1 MHFLNA
7 ARPAWLIAIAAF
19 AAQAA
24 LVLLSKHAA
33 AQGLGSSTAEKAQ
46 ARARDAETITSLSA
60 EGQLLYQKDRIKL
73 DGAMYCVQAVALAE
87 KGEFRLSIQ
96 AASKALV
103 LGQQQ
108 SRWGLVGSA
117 KRDLAIAYNYA
128 GDLERAAQY
137 AQESLAGEGAA
148 NPAIAGPAYK
158 ILGDVALRRG
168 QPDEAI
174 AAYQTAQGVA
184 SARFKPLVDISLA
197 NAYVAG
203 ARAQEA
209 RAVFARIPVSDN
221 VALRQAY
228 LRGMGNLALAENKPG
243 EAMQHFS
250 AAATQAAGSDA
261 AYHRLWAQEGRARSL
276 LALGDKPGA
285 SAAYVDAARSSELIR
300 ARFRSEEFKAGLFG
314 DVQQIF
320 DRAIALSAE
329 TGDAATAWQLSESS
343 RSRALLDVLRERV
356 TPTTSDA
363 AVAAYRSGPPEV
375 AHMSAALRA
384 GESVIAFHS
393 LDEQLLAWVI
403 RPSGIKSFVIVQSRN
418 ALAGRIQAFRD
429 AIIKRDKNSA
439 VLGRELHALLIAP
452 LGLAPNERLIVVPHG
467 ALHYLPFQALADS
480 SGFLIEH
487 HAVSYA
493 PSAGVAL
500 QLSRR
505 AQAGTN
511 TFVAFGNPGTDE
523 HLALP
528 AAERE
533 VQQIG
538 ALFNERKIYIKHAA
552 SPAQFRSQ
560 AGIGAILHV
569 AAHAAVDLIDP
580 LQSRILLAPDQND
593 TGVLLARQVYD
604 VDLKNVSLVTLS
616 VCESGLGRIAR
627 GDEIQGFTRAFL
639 SAGVAA
645 LFVSLWPV
653 ADESTEQL
661 MTGLYRDLAA
671 GKEAALALQAA
682 QVRVLKQPRFAHPFF
697 WAPFDLVGNGHLRL
711 AN

>member
-1 MHFLNA
+1 MPFLNA
-7 ARPAWLIAIAAF
+7 ALPARLIAL
-19 AAQAA
+19 AA
-24 LVLLSKHAA
+24 LVCVAGAA
-33 AQGLGSSTAEKAQ
+33 AQDRAGASTAEKAQ
-46 ARARDAETITSLSA
+46 ARSRDAETIKSLST

-73 DGAMYCVQAVALAE
+73 DGAMYCAQAVALAE

-103 LGQQQ
+103 LGQKE
-108 SRWGLVGSA
+108 SRSGLVGSA

-128 GDLERAAQY
+128 GDLEHAAQY
-137 AQESLAGEGAA
+137 AHESLEGQGAA
-148 NPAIAGPAYK
+148 DPAIAAPSHK

-168 QPDEAI
+168 KPDEAI
-174 AAYQTAQGVA
+174 TAYQQAQAIA

-197 NAYVAG
+197 NAYVAAG
-203 ARAQEA
+203 RAPEA
-209 RAVFARIPVSDN
+209 RAVFAQIAPSDN

-228 LRGMGNLALAENKPG
+228 LRGMGNLALAENKPA

-250 AAATQAAGSDA
+250 AAAAQAAGSDA

-276 LALGDKPGA
+276 LAVGERKGA
-285 SAAYVDAARSSELIR
+285 SSAYVEAARASELIR

-320 DRAIALSAE
+320 DRAIALSIE

-356 TPTTSDA
+356 TPATNEA
-363 AVAAYRSGPPEV
+363 AAAMRSGPPDLAQMTSV
-375 AHMSAALRA
+375 LRE
-384 GESVIAFHS
+384 GEAVIEYHS
-393 LDEQLLAWVI
+393 LDDQLLAWVI
-403 RPSGIKSFVIVQSRN
+403 RPSGIKAFTIAQSR
-418 ALAGRIQAFRD
+418 AQLGERVQVFRD

-439 VLGRELHALLIAP
+439 ALGRELHALLVAP
-452 LGLAPNERLIVVPHG
+452 LGLTGNERLVVVPHG
-467 ALHYLPFQALADS
+467 ALHYLPFQALGDAR
-480 SGFLIEH
+480 GYLIER

-493 PSAGVAL
+493 PSASVAL
-500 QLSRR
+500 QLARR
-505 AQAGTN
+505 PQAGAN
-511 TFVAFGNPGTDE
+511 TFVAFGNPGTDAR
-523 HLALP
+523 LALP

-538 ALFNERKIYIKHAA
+538 ALFNDKKIYIQNEA
-552 SPAQFRSQ
+552 STAQFRSQ
-560 AGIGAILHV
+560 AGNGAILHV
-569 AAHAAVDLIDP
+569 AAHAEVDLIDP
-580 LQSRILLAPDQND
+580 LQSRILLAPDKND
-593 TGVLLARQVYD
+593 TGFLNARQVYD

-616 VCESGLGRIAR
+616 ACESGLGKIAR

-639 SAGVAA
+639 SAGASA

-682 QVRVLKQPRFAHPFF
+682 QVAVLKQPQFAHPFF
-697 WAPFDLVGNGHLRL
+697 WAPFDLVGNGRLRL

>member
-1 MHFLNA
+1 MPFL
-7 ARPAWLIAIAAF
+7 P
-19 AAQAA
+19 AA
-24 LVLLSKHAA
+24 LPARLITVAALLCAGGA
-33 AQGLGSSTAEKAQ
+33 LAQSTAEKAQ
-46 ARARDAETITSLSA
+46 ARSKDAETIKSLST
-60 EGQLLYQKDRIKL
+60 EGQLLYQKDRVKL
-73 DGAMYCVQAVALAE
+73 DGAMYCAQAVALAE

-103 LGQQQ
+103 LGQKDA
-108 SRWGLVGSA
+108 STSLVAAA

-128 GDLERAAQY
+128 GDLEHAAQY
-137 AQESLAGEGAA
+137 AQEALAGEGATT
-148 NPAIAGPAYK
+148 PAVAAPAYK

-168 QPDEAI
+168 QPNEAI
-174 AAYQTAQGVA
+174 AAYQKAQAVA
-184 SARFKPLVDISLA
+184 SERFKPLVDISLA
-197 NAYVAG
+197 NAYVAA
-203 ARAQEA
+203 ARPAEA
-209 RAVFARIPVSDN
+209 RAVFAQIPPSDN

-228 LRGMGNLALAENKPG
+228 LRGMGNLALAENKPA
-243 EAMQHFS
+243 EAMTHFS
-250 AAATQAAGSDA
+250 AAAAQAAGSDA

-276 LALGDKPGA
+276 LALGDKAGA
-285 SAAYVDAARSSELIR
+285 SAAYVDAARASETIR

-356 TPTTSDA
+356 TPATNEA
-363 AVAAYRSGPPEV
+363 AAAMRSGPPEV
-375 AHMSAALRA
+375 AQMSAALRE
-384 GESVIAFHS
+384 GEAVIEFHS

-403 RPSGIKSFVIVQSRN
+403 RPSGIRSFTIAQSRS
-418 ALAGRIQAFRD
+418 ALGDKIAAFRD

-439 VLGRELHALLIAP
+439 ALGRELHALLIAP
-452 LGLAPNERLIVVPHG
+452 LGLAGNERLVVVPHG
-467 ALHYLPFQALADS
+467 ALHYLPFQALADTR
-480 SGFLIEH
+480 GYLIER

-500 QLSRR
+500 QLARR
-505 AQAGTN
+505 PQAGPSS
-511 TFVAFGNPGTDE
+511 FVAFGNPGTDE
-523 HLALP
+523 RLALP

-538 ALFNERKIYIKHAA
+538 ALFADKKIYIKNEA
-552 SPAQFRSQ
+552 STAQFRSQ
-560 AGIGAILHV
+560 AGNGAILHV
-569 AAHAAVDLIDP
+569 AAHAEVDLIDP
-580 LQSRILLAPDQND
+580 LQSRILLAPEKND
-593 TGVLLARQVYD
+593 TGFLNARQVYD

-616 VCESGLGRIAR
+616 ACESGLGKIAR

-639 SAGVAA
+639 SAGASA

-661 MTGLYRDLAA
+661 MTSLYRDLAA
-671 GKEAALALQAA
+671 GKEASLALQQA
-682 QVRVLKQPRFAHPFF
+682 QVAVLRQPQFAHPFF
-697 WAPFDLVGNGHLRL
+697 WAPFDLVGNGRLRL

>member
-1 MHFLNA
+1 MPCLNA
-7 ARPAWLIAIAAF
+7 ALPARLITIAVLMLCTAGVQ
-19 AAQAA
+19 AQRAGTSA
-24 LVLLSKHAA
+24 
-33 AQGLGSSTAEKAQ
+33 AEKAQ
-46 ARARDAETITSLSA
+46 ARSKDAETIKSLST

-73 DGAMYCVQAVALAE
+73 DGAMYCAQAVALAE

-103 LGQQQ
+103 LGQQGAK
-108 SRWGLVGSA
+108 SGLVSAA

-128 GDLERAAQY
+128 GDLEHAAQY
-137 AQESLAGEGAA
+137 AQESLAGEGASD
-148 NPAIAGPAYK
+148 PAIAGPAYK
-158 ILGDVALRRG
+158 ILGDVALRRE
-168 QPDEAI
+168 QPDAAI
-174 AAYQTAQGVA
+174 SAYQKAQAIA

-197 NAYVAG
+197 NAYVAA
-203 ARAQEA
+203 ARPQQA
-209 RAVFARIPVSDN
+209 RAVFALIAPSDN

-228 LRGMGNLALAENKPG
+228 LRGMGNLALAENQPA

-250 AAATQAAGSDA
+250 SAAAQAAGTDA

-276 LALGDKPGA
+276 LALGDKKGA
-285 SAAYVDAARSSELIR
+285 SVAYVDAARASELIR

-356 TPTTSDA
+356 TPATNEA
-363 AVAAYRSGPPEV
+363 AAAMRGGPPEV
-375 AHMSAALRA
+375 AQMSAALRP
-384 GESVIAFHS
+384 GEAVIEFHS
-393 LDEQLLAWVI
+393 LEQRLLAWVI
-403 RPSGIKSFVIVQSRN
+403 RPSGITAFTIAQSRDQLG
-418 ALAGRIQAFRD
+418 ARIEAFRD
-429 AIIKRDKNSA
+429 AIIRRDKNSA
-439 VLGRELHALLIAP
+439 ALGRELHTLLIAP
-452 LGLAPNERLIVVPHG
+452 LGLGASERLIVVPHG

-480 SGFLIEH
+480 RGYLIEH

-505 AQAGTN
+505 PQAGAN

-523 HLALP
+523 KLALP

-538 ALFNERKIYIKHAA
+538 ALFNDKKIYIKNEA
-552 SPAQFRSQ
+552 STSQFRSQ
-560 AGIGAILHV
+560 AGNGAILHV
-569 AAHAAVDLIDP
+569 AAHAEVDLIDP
-580 LQSRILLAPDQND
+580 LQSRILLAPEKND
-593 TGVLLARQVYD
+593 TGFLNARQVYD

-616 VCESGLGRIAR
+616 ACESGLGRIAK

-639 SAGVAA
+639 SAGASA

-682 QVRVLKQPRFAHPFF
+682 QIKVLKQPQFAHPFF

>member
-1 MHFLNA
+1 MPFL
-7 ARPAWLIAIAAF
+7 P
-19 AAQAA
+19 AA
-24 LVLLSKHAA
+24 LPARLITVAALLCAGGA
-33 AQGLGSSTAEKAQ
+33 LAQSTAEKAQ
-46 ARARDAETITSLSA
+46 ARSKDAETIKSLST
-60 EGQLLYQKDRIKL
+60 EGQLLYQKDRVKL
-73 DGAMYCVQAVALAE
+73 DGAMYCAQAVALAE

-103 LGQQQ
+103 LGQKDA
-108 SRWGLVGSA
+108 STSLVAAA

-128 GDLERAAQY
+128 GDLEHAAQY
-137 AQESLAGEGAA
+137 AQEALAGEGATT
-148 NPAIAGPAYK
+148 PAVAAPAYK

-168 QPDEAI
+168 QPDQAI
-174 AAYQTAQGVA
+174 AAYQKAQSVA
-184 SARFKPLVDISLA
+184 SERFKPLVDISLA
-197 NAYVAG
+197 NAYVAA
-203 ARAQEA
+203 ARPAEA
-209 RAVFARIPVSDN
+209 RAVFAHIAPSDN

-228 LRGMGNLALAENKPG
+228 LRGMGNLALAENKPA
-243 EAMQHFS
+243 EAMTHFS
-250 AAATQAAGSDA
+250 AAAAQAAGSDA

-276 LALGDKPGA
+276 LALGDKAGA
-285 SAAYVDAARSSELIR
+285 SAAYVDAARASETIR

-356 TPTTSDA
+356 TPATNEA
-363 AVAAYRSGPPEV
+363 AAAMRSGPPEV
-375 AHMSAALRA
+375 AQMSAALRE
-384 GESVIAFHS
+384 GEAVIEFHS

-403 RPSGIKSFVIVQSRN
+403 RPSGIRSFTIAQSRS
-418 ALAGRIQAFRD
+418 ALGDKIAAFRD

-439 VLGRELHALLIAP
+439 ALGRELHALLIAP
-452 LGLAPNERLIVVPHG
+452 LGLAGNERLVVVPHG
-467 ALHYLPFQALADS
+467 ALHYLPFQALADTR
-480 SGFLIEH
+480 GYLIER

-500 QLSRR
+500 QLARR
-505 AQAGTN
+505 PQAGPSS
-511 TFVAFGNPGTDE
+511 FVAFGNPGTDE
-523 HLALP
+523 RLALP

-538 ALFNERKIYIKHAA
+538 ALFADKKIYIKNEA
-552 SPAQFRSQ
+552 STSQFRSQ
-560 AGIGAILHV
+560 AGNGAILHV
-569 AAHAAVDLIDP
+569 AAHAEVDLIDP
-580 LQSRILLAPDQND
+580 LQSRILLAPEKND
-593 TGVLLARQVYD
+593 TGFLNARQVYD

-616 VCESGLGRIAR
+616 ACESGLGKIAR

-639 SAGVAA
+639 SAGASA

-661 MTGLYRDLAA
+661 MTSLYRDLAA
-671 GKEAALALQAA
+671 GKEASLALQQA
-682 QVRVLKQPRFAHPFF
+682 QVAVLKQPQFAHPFF
-697 WAPFDLVGNGHLRL
+697 WAPFDLVGNGRLRL